1 MRLLRRPVFF
11 LASLAVLVVS
21 VAVTTNALPLRQI
34 VDQQQEVIDAQT
46 KLKELT
52 RENDILAD
60 QVAALQT
67 PLEVERLA
75 REKLGYVRPGEA
87 AYVVIEKEAPVPV
100 AEFGTEA
107 AGVPAESDPVPFLVQ
122 LWDFVTGRDLV
133 DE

>member
-1 MRLLRRPVFF
+1 MLF
-11 LASLAVLVVS
+11 LATVAVLVVA

-34 VDQQQEVIDAQT
+34 VDQQQEVAEARQT
-46 KLKELT
+46 LDELS
-52 RENDILAD
+52 RENAILTD

-67 PLEVERLA
+67 PIEIERLA

-87 AYVVIEKEAPVPV
+87 AYVVIEDATP
-100 AEFGTEA
+100 A
-107 AGVPAESDPVPFLVQ
+107 ADFPAEIAGEPAEGDTVPFLSR

>member
-1 MRLLRRPVFF
+1 MRLLRRPAFF

-34 VDQQQEVIDAQT
+34 VDQQQEVVDAQT

-87 AYVVIEKEAPVPV
+87 AYVVIEKEAPGV
-100 AEFGTEA
+100 EFGTEV
-107 AGVPAESDPVPFLVQ
+107 AGAPSETEPVPFLVQ

>member
-52 RENDILAD
+52 RENDILSD

-87 AYVVIEKEAPVPV
+87 AYVVIEKDTPAQ
-100 AEFGTEA
+100 FGTET
-107 AGVPAESDPVPFLVQ
+107 AGVPAESEPVPFLVQ

-133 DE
+133 NE

>member
-1 MRLLRRPVFF
+1 MRLLRRPVVF
-11 LASLAVLVVS
+11 LVTAAVLVVA

-34 VDQQQEVIDAQT
+34 VDQQQEVADAQAT
-46 KLKELT
+46 LDELS
-52 RENDILAD
+52 RENDILTD

-67 PLEVERLA
+67 SVEIERLA

-87 AYVVIEKEAPVPV
+87 AYVVIEKE
-100 AEFGTEA
+100 
-107 AGVPAESDPVPFLVQ
+107 VPAVDDLPSEVRSGPGESDAVPFLTQ

>member
-1 MRLLRRPVFF
+1 MRLLRRPAFF

-34 VDQQQEVIDAQT
+34 VDQQQEVVDVQT

-52 RENDILAD
+52 RENVILED

-87 AYVVIEKEAPVPV
+87 AYVVIEKEAPAV
-100 AEFGTEA
+100 EFGTEA
-107 AGVPAESDPVPFLVQ
+107 AGAPAESEPVPFLVQ

-133 DE
+133 DG

>member
-1 MRLLRRPVFF
+1 MSVLRRPVFF
-11 LASLAVLVVS
+11 LVSSAVLVVA

-34 VDQQQEVIDAQT
+34 VDQQQEVVETRATLED
-46 KLKELT
+46 LT
-52 RENDILAD
+52 RENDILTD

-67 PLEVERLA
+67 PLEIERLA

-87 AYVVIEKEAPVPV
+87 AYVVIEEEAPTTP
-100 AEFGTEA
+100 EFPEDVTNA
-107 AGVPAESDPVPFLVQ
+107 PAESEAVPFLSQ

>member
-1 MRLLRRPVFF
+1 MRMLRRPMFF

-34 VDQQQEVIDAQT
+34 VDQQQEVTDAQA

-87 AYVVIEKEAPVPV
+87 AYVVIEKEAP
-100 AEFGTEA
+100 ASEFGTEA
-107 AGVPAESDPVPFLVQ
+107 AGLPIEEEAVPFLVQ
-122 LWDFVTGRDLV
+122 LWEFVTGRDLV